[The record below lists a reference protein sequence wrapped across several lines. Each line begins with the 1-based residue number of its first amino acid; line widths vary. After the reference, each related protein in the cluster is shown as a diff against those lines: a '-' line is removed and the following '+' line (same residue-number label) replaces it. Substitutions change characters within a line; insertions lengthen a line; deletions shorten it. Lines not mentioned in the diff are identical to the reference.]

1 MRGTGVSS
9 GGSRACGGAT
19 GAPSQ
24 PPPSVP
30 SLWEAL
36 ARTRGRRPRWRRR
49 RRSGGQTSRP
59 PRRRCPIIW
68 ACASLAGRGSRA
80 FPRTGES
87 GSWPGRRSSARSG
100 ERAPRAG
107 KHSPRLV
114 RAQPEAGPGRD
125 ESFQVTSAHCAGAD
139 HKSHI
144 PPTIIRSISAL
155 KSAFLLVRIAA
166 ARILREDGEETAKRE
181 HLQDLAGPAHD
192 CSPGGGARGEHLP
205 AAACRPLA
213 LSRSCGGSCLRTLGP
228 GTGTSGSGGA
238 WVLWLCGTWLVGVP
252 LRLPLRL
259 ATRVE
264 VSLSQR

>member
-1 MRGTGVSS
+1 MVVHQHPCHTAVCTVGGGVRRLRYRARPAGAARWWRASWPPSGPRRARRAAEARRWAAHEPDALNRRAMRGTGVSS

-59 PRRRCPIIW
+59 PRRRCPIW

-114 RAQPEAGPGRD
+114 RAQPETGPGRD

-166 ARILREDGEETAKRE
+166 ARIL
-181 HLQDLAGPAHD
+181 
-192 CSPGGGARGEHLP
+192 
-205 AAACRPLA
+205 
-213 LSRSCGGSCLRTLGP
+213 
-228 GTGTSGSGGA
+228 
-238 WVLWLCGTWLVGVP
+238 
-252 LRLPLRL
+252 
-259 ATRVE
+259 
-264 VSLSQR
+264 